1 MPSQGARKNTQ
12 AGPACQSP
20 GPGGRQGRKG
30 PPPDTVCAVILLE
43 GAHVARRIRQEA
55 RAAASRLT
63 PAPSLEVLLVGNDP
77 ASETY
82 VASKTSAARD
92 AGIRAKTV
100 RLPSGASPET
110 LLAAVRRANGDDG
123 VDGILVQLPLE
134 PGHDASRVQDAIDP
148 RKDVDGLHPE
158 NAGLL
163 HQGRPRFVP
172 CTPAGILALLLH
184 YEVPLTGAR
193 AVILGRSG
201 LVGRP
206 LSALLTARDAT
217 VTVCHSR
224 TRDLVSVCREA
235 DILVAAIGRPGF
247 VTAEHVREGA
257 TVVDVGITRLDSLEA
272 APEGLR
278 RSDRVRRA
286 LAEKGRA
293 IVGDVDFDDVARVA
307 GRLTPVPGGVGPLT
321 VAALLANTVAAAELR
336 LGEGRKGE

>member
-1 MPSQGARKNTQ
+1 M
-12 AGPACQSP
+12 
-20 GPGGRQGRKG
+20 
-30 PPPDTVCAVILLE
+30 ILLD
-43 GAHVARRIRQEA
+43 GAPVARRIRNEA
-55 RAAASRLT
+55 RDAASRFS
-63 PAPSLEVLLVGNDP
+63 PAPTLTVLLVGNDP
-77 ASETY
+77 ASESY

-92 AGIRAKTV
+92 TGIRAETV

-110 LLAAVRRANGDDG
+110 LLAAVRRSNGDDG

-172 CTPAGILALLLH
+172 CTPAGILAMLEH
-184 YEVPLTGAR
+184 YEVPLAGAR
-193 AVILGRSG
+193 AVILGRSD

-206 LSALLTARDAT
+206 LAALLTARDAT

-224 TRDLVSVCREA
+224 TRDLVRVCREA
-235 DILVAAIGRPGF
+235 DLLVAAIGRPGF

-257 TVVDVGITRLDSLEA
+257 TVVDVGITRLDSLDR
-272 APEGLR
+272 APETLR
-278 RSDRVRRA
+278 RSERVRRA
-286 LAEKGRA
+286 IAEKGRA
-293 IVGDVDFDDVARVA
+293 IVGDVDFDDVSRVA

-321 VAALLANTVAAAELR
+321 VAALLANTVTAAELR
-336 LGEGRKGE
+336 RGDARKAE